1 MSTFKIC
8 FRVIIQLC
16 GIYDYPI
23 LAVKTYSFMKKTGVE
38 WNAVTYGAYNK
49 VRKIFSFRKILK

>member
-1 MSTFKIC
+1 M
-8 FRVIIQLC
+8 IIQLC
-16 GIYDYPI
+16 SRYDYPI

-49 VRKIFSFRKILK
+49 VSQFIPIRK

>member
-1 MSTFKIC
+1 M
-8 FRVIIQLC
+8 IIQLC

-49 VRKIFSFRKILK
+49 VRKTINNYLI

>member
-1 MSTFKIC
+1 MFNRYYYFQIC

-16 GIYDYPI
+16 GLYDYPI

-49 VRKIFSFRKILK
+49 VRKFNF